1 MKTKMVWYS
10 ILFFFLIGFI
20 GFVVGFG
27 NALSIGMAVT
37 QQTEPAVGM
46 PAESSSEPGEETG
59 DLTAEG
65 VRVIVLGDSL
75 ARGAGDPAGEGFAE
89 RVVQAIEARMNEPVN
104 LYNFAVEG
112 MRSEALVSQLEDP
125 MILQAIANAR
135 YVMISIGGNDLRD
148 VARLSLIQQ
157 DQAFEESLSNHITNL
172 NRILQRLRTVN
183 DQALIV
189 FIGLYNVDYSRRND
203 PENAYLLEWNYETH
217 QLLETDDHSLFIP
230 TYDLF
235 QLKVDQYLSFDGLH
249 PSAAGYDAIAD
260 RIMGN
265 LPD

>member
-1 MKTKMVWYS
+1 MKTKIVWYS

-20 GFVVGFG
+20 GFVIGFG

-37 QQTEPAVGM
+37 QPTGKAVGM
-46 PAESSSEPGEETG
+46 PAESSSEAGEEAG
-59 DLTAEG
+59 NLSPGG
-65 VRVIVLGDSL
+65 VQVIVLGDSL
-75 ARGAGDPAGEGFAE
+75 ARGTGDPAGEGFAE
-89 RVVQAIEARMNEPVN
+89 RVVQAIEERRNEPVT
-104 LYNFAVEG
+104 LFNFAVEG
-112 MRSEALVSQLEDP
+112 MRSEALVTQLEDP
-125 MILQAIANAR
+125 MILQGVANAR

-148 VARLSLIQQ
+148 VARLPLIQQ
-157 DQAFEESLSNHITNL
+157 DRAFEESLSNHIANL
-172 NRILQRLRTVN
+172 DRILKSLRTAN
-183 DQALIV
+183 DEALIL

-217 QLLETDDHSLFIP
+217 QLLETDGHSLFIP

-265 LPD
+265 LAE